1 MDKQRALRAAAGRAG
16 EGRVVLCL
24 RRRVCYGL
32 VEGAPGEAA
41 WRHEREEPKMERA
54 QEPHLWSP
62 QHAQDALLR
71 RTELII
77 SVVLRGGV
85 FVSASL
91 LLFGVVA
98 FYARDFAR
106 GGLGGC
112 THPSPRPRRAVLS
125 GGAQRN
131 TPVVVARG

>member
-1 MDKQRALRAAAGRAG
+1 MCSI
-16 EGRVVLCL
+16 VP
-24 RRRVCYGL
+24 RRQVCYGL

-54 QEPHLWSP
+54 QEPRPWSS

-85 FVSASL
+85 VVRVD
-91 LLFGVVA
+91 GVGADPHGRRRRVTACGERTGRVA
-98 FYARDFAR
+98 AADGHHGERPADRDGTAEMEA
-106 GGLGGC
+106 GHDTPLGG
-112 THPSPRPRRAVLS
+112 
-125 GGAQRN
+125 
-131 TPVVVARG
+131 